1 MDLIYLI
8 LVVAILGVV
17 VWAVTTYL
25 PMPPMF
31 RNLIILIAILVVA
44 LWLLGQL
51 GAVPSL
57 RIGR

>member
-1 MDLIYLI
+1 MDLITLI
-8 LVVAILGVV
+8 IVIAVVGVI

-31 RNLIILIAILVVA
+31 KNLIILIAILVVA

-51 GAVPSL
+51 GAVPSF
-57 RIGR
+57 RVGR

>member
-1 MDLIYLI
+1 MDLISLI
-8 LVVAILGVV
+8 LVIAILGVI

-31 RNLIILIAILVVA
+31 KNLIILVAVLVVA

-51 GAVPSL
+51 GAVPAL
-57 RIGR
+57 RVGR